1 MIYTVGMLCKHFKG
15 DNLLEKN
22 IYEILKL
29 NVDGKDVDENLI
41 TYTGDGDLESSVNLV
56 IYRNIFQDDK
66 IFAREYDDISSPLSE
81 EKKIKYKQDIK
92 VQPLTEEEIRLIHT
106 SSFTEEKRNSTMEK
120 FKK

>member
-29 NVDGKDVDENLI
+29 NVDGKDVDENSI
-41 TYTGDGDLESSVNLV
+41 TYIGDDDLESSVNLV

-106 SSFTEEKRNSTMEK
+106 SSFAEEKRNSTMEK

>member
-29 NVDGKDVDENLI
+29 NVDGKDVDGNLI
-41 TYTGDGDLESSVNLV
+41 TYTGDGDLASSVNLV

-66 IFAREYDDISSPLSE
+66 IFAREYDDISAPLSE

-106 SSFTEEKRNSTMEK
+106 SSFAEEKRNLTMEK